1 MRRVGNRASSVRVGK
16 IAFRAVAHAVTP
28 CPGDFAHPTKS
39 IAMRRGLIARSP
51 TELPDAALDARLA
64 RVRAAMRAAA
74 LDALIVYT
82 NNTRPAGVSWL
93 TGFVPYWS
101 EALLALPRDG
111 DPVLVVALT
120 YRVKTWIERT
130 SRVADVIHTPRI
142 GLEAGRR
149 IAAAKADATVGVV
162 DFDGLSSGI
171 ADDLREGGSRL
182 ALRDASALFAQAR
195 AKADDAEI
203 ALARTAAAIA
213 RDALALI
220 PRDGTELG
228 PMLAA
233 AEAAARRQGVEEIYL
248 AVAPDLARDRRL
260 RRIEGEVARGA
271 SCAVRASVAYKG
283 TWVRMVRTIGC
294 DEIAS
299 KTAAARF
306 AAAVRGLP
314 GTRDFAGFDSWLVE
328 GCRLAQPLEP
338 LMGSRVAPPHAPPT
352 GMLVTAE
359 GHLDIAG
366 TPVLIGAPALVGGD
380 LLAEPVCG

>member
-1 MRRVGNRASSVRVGK
+1 
-16 IAFRAVAHAVTP
+16 
-28 CPGDFAHPTKS
+28 
-39 IAMRRGLIARSP
+39 MRRGLIARSP
-51 TELPDAALDARLA
+51 DELPDVALDARLA
-64 RVRAAMRAAA
+64 RVRAAMRADQ

-101 EALLALPRDG
+101 EALLVLPRDG

-162 DFDGLSSGI
+162 DFDGLSTGI
-171 ADDLREGGSRL
+171 VDDLRDGGPRL
-182 ALRDASALFAQAR
+182 ALRDAGALFAQAR
-195 AKADDAEI
+195 AVADAPEI
-203 ALARTAAAIA
+203 TLAKTAAAIA
-213 RDALALI
+213 RDALARI
-220 PRDGTELG
+220 PADDADLG
-228 PMLAA
+228 VMLAI
-233 AEAAARRQGVEEIYL
+233 AEATARQAGAEEIYL
-248 AVAPDLARDRRL
+248 AAAPDLARDRRL
-260 RRIEGEVARGA
+260 RRIEGDVARGA

-294 DEIAS
+294 G
-299 KTAAARF
+299 TAASSTALARF
-306 AAAVRGLP
+306 AAAVGGLP
-314 GTRDFAGFDSWLVE
+314 GTRGFADFDSWLVE

-338 LMGSRVAPPHAPPT
+338 LMGSRVAPPHAPPI
-352 GMLVTAE
+352 GMLVSAE
-359 GHLDIAG
+359 GCITIAG

-380 LLAEPVCG
+380 FLAEPVCG